1 MCIIAYAPEGVQIAD
16 KTIEVMF
23 RKNPDGAGIMWKP
36 TSDSQVEIRKGFMK
50 VEDLLEAYHQIPKEC
65 EKAIHC
71 RIATSGK
78 VSAGCCHP
86 FPVRPKTTAMREK
99 VDRANMA
106 LMHNGVF
113 HFATPL
119 KGMKANYSD
128 SMLFAAKFLYP
139 MQKMLDMECLQT
151 LIEEASSS
159 RLLIMRYNAE
169 TIMLGDWQCDKGVF
183 YSNGTY
189 KETYAVK
196 SYDWGKSWK
205 ASGGCYGYGY
215 SDDPYYDIE
224 QGVQAPKTYFISIEI
239 PGDDKTE
246 DQVLEELI
254 CEDLYNLGFD
264 VIYSETI
271 RTTYPSKDKKEQR
284 EVYVEVDSLSG
295 EKPPAKISGYTVTY
309 LE

>member
-16 KTIEVMF
+16 KTIERMF
-23 RKNPDGAGIMWKP
+23 DKNPDGAGIMWKP
-36 TSDSQVEIRKGFMK
+36 TPDSQVEIRKGFMK
-50 VEDLLEAYHQIPKEC
+50 VEDLLEAYHQIPQEC

-113 HFATPL
+113 YFATPL

-128 SMLFAAKFLYP
+128 SMLFAAKYLYP

-159 RLLIMRYNAE
+159 RLLIMRYNAP
-169 TIMLGDWQCDKGVF
+169 TIMLGNWQCDGGVY

-189 KETYAVK
+189 KETYTVK
-196 SYDWGKSWK
+196 SYDWGKSWGK
-205 ASGGCYGYGY
+205 YGDCYGYGY
-215 SDDPYYDIE
+215 SDDPCYDIE
-224 QGVQAPKTYFISIEI
+224 QGVQAPKTYIISVEI
-239 PGDDKTE
+239 PNKDKTE
-246 DQVLEELI
+246 DSILEGLI
-254 CEDLYNLGFD
+254 CEELYNLGFD
-264 VIYSETI
+264 VTYCETTRSNYI
-271 RTTYPSKDKKEQR
+271 TENKEER
-284 EVYVEVDSLSG
+284 EVYLEVDSLSG
-295 EKPPAKISGYTVTY
+295 EKPPAKISGYTVVY